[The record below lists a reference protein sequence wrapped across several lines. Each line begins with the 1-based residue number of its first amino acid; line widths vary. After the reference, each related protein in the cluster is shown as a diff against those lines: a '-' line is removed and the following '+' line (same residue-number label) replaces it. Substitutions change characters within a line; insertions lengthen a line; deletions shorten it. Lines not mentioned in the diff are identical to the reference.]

1 MTTTT
6 TNFDAALGN
15 DPRLLSRWEATKE
28 KVLADA
34 SASGYEVSADDLK
47 TLPGVKLAVF
57 TDMGLPSDLM
67 QEIERLPAVQEQRK
81 RRDMLAALEQKDS
94 QIQQE
99 LARLTPA
106 ARMEIGRQLER
117 QRPHLEASKP
127 APLSAE
133 QEAERLVWIRNLPP
147 AQRMEAA
154 RACGLF

>member
-1 MTTTT
+1 MTT

-15 DPRLLSRWEATKE
+15 DPRLLARWEATRE

-34 SASGYEVSADDLK
+34 RAAGFEVNPDDLK
-47 TLPGVKLAVF
+47 SMPGVKLAVF

-67 QEIERLPAVQEQRK
+67 EEIKRLPAVKQQIE

-127 APLSAE
+127 APLTEA
-133 QEAERLVWIRNLPP
+133 QEAERLIWIRNLPP